1 VFRCQFPTAT
11 VKDDLRLV
19 YGKADLDD
27 AYKDKRFPDIK
38 MELLFREA
46 DSGGNGEEGVWLVG
60 GAGVRDM
67 TEEF

>member
-1 VFRCQFPTAT
+1 MDSVLRCQFPTAI

-27 AYKDKRFPDIK
+27 SYKDKRFPDIK

-46 DSGGNGEEGVWLVG
+46 ESGGSKG
-60 GAGVRDM
+60 
-67 TEEF
+67 